1 MPHGPDSGAG
11 NSLRRVPQP
20 AARAADRCHVD
31 EGATGGT
38 VRARRVMI
46 EAHQRLEAW
55 KSVHNYY
62 AVMYSRTGT
71 EVGPTGL
78 RSPWTAE
85 EVTELHGLQRGY
97 LNAVRDYER
106 SLRR

>member
-1 MPHGPDSGAG
+1 
-11 NSLRRVPQP
+11 
-20 AARAADRCHVD
+20 VD
-31 EGATGGT
+31 QGTTSGT
-38 VRARRVMI
+38 VHARRLMI

-55 KSVHNYY
+55 KSAHNYY

-71 EVGPTGL
+71 EAGSAGQ
-78 RSPWTAE
+78 RSPWTTE

>member
-1 MPHGPDSGAG
+1 
-11 NSLRRVPQP
+11 
-20 AARAADRCHVD
+20 VD
-31 EGATGGT
+31 EIATTGT
-38 VRARRVMI
+38 VHARRLMI

-55 KSVHNYY
+55 KSAHNYY
-62 AVMYSRTGT
+62 TVMYSRTGA
-71 EVGPTGL
+71 EAGPTGQ

-97 LNAVRDYER
+97 LNAVRDYEH